1 MVNVFK
7 VFQQGDEYYEKLSS
21 PEYAGKYALQ
31 QILVILVFSVLYG
44 IIMGSYNGFQQSL
57 VTGIKIPVLIF
68 LSIIVCFPA
77 LFVVQFMIGSK
88 MSVIQMVNMI
98 LAGFVVFITIAL
110 SFSTIV
116 IFFMITGNN
125 YGFIKL
131 LHVAIF
137 SFSGI
142 FAMKA
147 IIGGLKYSCEKMNVY
162 PKMGLNIFKIWI
174 IIFAF
179 VSAQLA
185 WNLRPFVGS
194 KNLPFELFRVKE
206 GNFYLA
212 VMQSVADMFD
222 PEDEKANPPENR

>member
-1 MVNVFK
+1 MINVFK
-7 VFQQGDEYYEKLSS
+7 VFQQGDDYYEKISS
-21 PEYAGKYALQ
+21 PVLSRNYALQ
-31 QILVILVFSVLYG
+31 QILVILAFSVLYG

-57 VTGIKIPVLIF
+57 ITGIKIPVLIF
-68 LSIIVCFPA
+68 LSIIICFPA

-98 LAGFVVFITIAL
+98 FSGFVVFTTISL

-131 LHVAIF
+131 LHVVIF

-142 FAMKA
+142 FAMKT

-174 IIFAF
+174 VIFAF

-194 KNLPFELFRVKE
+194 RDLPFELFRVKE

-212 VMQSVADMFD
+212 VMQSVADMFN
-222 PEDEKANPPENR
+222 PEQGNAVQQENK

>member
-1 MVNVFK
+1 M
-7 VFQQGDEYYEKLSS
+7 
-21 PEYAGKYALQ
+21 
-31 QILVILVFSVLYG
+31 
-44 IIMGSYNGFQQSL
+44 
-57 VTGIKIPVLIF
+57 IF
-68 LSIIVCFPA
+68 LSIVICFPA
-77 LFVVQFMIGSK
+77 LFVIQFMIGSK
-88 MSVIQMVNMI
+88 MSVVQMVNMI
-98 LAGFVVFITIAL
+98 LSGFVVFTTISI

-137 SFSGI
+137 GFSGI
-142 FAMKA
+142 FAMRT
-147 IIGGLKYSCEKMNVY
+147 IISGLKYSCEKMNIY
-162 PKMGLNIFKIWI
+162 PKIGLNIFKFWI

-194 KNLPFELFRVKE
+194 KDLPFEIFRAKE

-212 VMQSVADMFD
+212 VIQSIGAIFN
-222 PEDEKANPPENR
+222 PEQKNVSPPEEY

>member
-1 MVNVFK
+1 
-7 VFQQGDEYYEKLSS
+7 
-21 PEYAGKYALQ
+21 
-31 QILVILVFSVLYG
+31 
-44 IIMGSYNGFQQSL
+44 MGSYNGFQQSL

-88 MSVIQMVNMI
+88 MSVIQMANMI
-98 LAGFVVFITIAL
+98 LSGFVVFTTISL

-142 FAMKA
+142 FAMKT
-147 IIGGLKYSCEKMNVY
+147 IIGGLKYSCEKKNVY
-162 PKMGLNIFKIWI
+162 PKTGLNIFKIWI
-174 IIFAF
+174 FIFAF

-185 WNLRPFVGS
+185 WNLRPFIGS
-194 KNLPFELFRVKE
+194 KNLPFELFRMKE

-212 VMQSVADMFD
+212 VIQSFTDMFNPEKSNSD
-222 PEDEKANPPENR
+222 PTENK